1 MVSGFKYNSK
11 MKHNGKIFKK
21 IGKSMI
27 IDCKYCKF
35 IHISPLPSKEELS
48 HLYKKNYYSKIKPNY
63 IKKYQ
68 KELSYWNL
76 IFDEKLDFLEKKI
89 RKKNKSIFDLGSG
102 AGYFLKRAKERKWIV
117 NGVEPNLLAAKY
129 SKKLGIPVIND
140 FFENIDINKMEKFD
154 AINLFDVLEH
164 VHDPTKLL
172 QHCYTL
178 LKPKGIIVI
187 EVPNDYSPLQ
197 KIVQQS
203 LKKDEYWLTLL
214 TKSRN
219 YDWASKM
226 DHINYFNFKS
236 LEKLLKKLHFHIIYK
251 QSTFPL
257 ELFLLMGDDY
267 LKSEKIGKNIH
278 QKRMIMEKNLI
289 NDKNQDIKKNLY
301 EKFAELGIG
310 RTVILFAQKPIS
322 IK

>member
-1 MVSGFKYNSK
+1 
-11 MKHNGKIFKK
+11 MKHSGKFLKK
-21 IGKSMI
+21 IGQSKI
-27 IDCKYCKF
+27 IDCKHCKF
-35 IHISPLPSKEELS
+35 IHVLPLPSKEELS
-48 HLYKKNYYSKIKPNY
+48 ILYKKNYYSSIKPNY
-63 IKKYQ
+63 IKKYE
-68 KELSYWNL
+68 KEIDYWNL
-76 IFDEKLDFLEKKI
+76 IFDEKLNFLSSKIKK
-89 RKKNKSIFDLGSG
+89 RKKSIFDLGSG
-102 AGYFLKRAKERKWIV
+102 AGYFLKRAKEKGWVV
-117 NGVEPNLLAAKY
+117 NGIEPNLLAAKY

-154 AINLFDVLEH
+154 VINLFDVLEH
-164 VHDPTKLL
+164 VHDPAKLL

-187 EVPNDYSPLQ
+187 EVPNDYNPLQ
-197 KIVQQS
+197 KIIQNS

-219 YDWASKM
+219 YHWASKM

-257 ELFLLMGDDY
+257 EFFLLMGDDY

-278 QKRMIMEKNLI
+278 QKRINLEKNLM
-289 NDKNQDIKKNLY
+289 NSKNPQIKTELY

>member
-1 MVSGFKYNSK
+1 
-11 MKHNGKIFKK
+11 MKHSGKFLKK
-21 IGKSMI
+21 VGQSKI

-35 IHISPLPSKEELS
+35 IHVLPLPSKEELS
-48 HLYKKNYYSKIKPNY
+48 TLYKKNYYSSIKPNY
-63 IKKYQ
+63 IKKYE
-68 KELSYWNL
+68 KEIDYWNL
-76 IFDEKLDFLEKKI
+76 IFDEKLNFLSSKIKK
-89 RKKNKSIFDLGSG
+89 RKKSIFDLGSG
-102 AGYFLKRAKERKWIV
+102 SGYFLKRAKEKGWIV
-117 NGVEPNLLAAKY
+117 NGIEPNLLATKH
-129 SKKLGIPVIND
+129 SRKLGIPVIND

-164 VHDPTKLL
+164 V
-172 QHCYTL
+172 
-178 LKPKGIIVI
+178 
-187 EVPNDYSPLQ
+187 PNDYSPLQ
-197 KIVQQS
+197 KIVQNS

-219 YDWASKM
+219 YHWASKM

-257 ELFLLMGDDY
+257 EFFLLMGDDY

-278 QKRMIMEKNLI
+278 QKRINLEKNLM
-289 NDKNQDIKKNLY
+289 NSKNPQIKTELY